1 MALGAAPDHAFGPQ
15 GMFAQFV
22 DGGMVVVVDL
32 IRQRQVGWI
41 EDTRLAAHEAQK
53 AGGFLDAEA
62 GKGSISQ

>member
-1 MALGAAPDHAFGPQ
+1 
-15 GMFAQFV
+15 MFAQFV